1 MTAIDTAV
9 TAAFL
14 TFLSAAPPPGPS
26 TSPTPT
32 GANGATGGMRLHRV
46 ITGGLSPKSVVHSG
60 NGLFF
65 AQNMMYR
72 HTVSVYDRSFRL
84 VKQLPDTVTAEEL
97 GLPRKHGTYQGSP
110 VEAAFSHGG
119 RYAWVSN
126 YQMYGR
132 GFNNPGDDTCLADH
146 AHDPSY
152 VYRIDTSE
160 MRITHAVKVGSVPKY
175 VAATPDGRWVL
186 VSNWAGKDLS
196 VVDTATNQ
204 EVRRLKIGPH
214 PRGIAVDSSGSRAYI
229 AVMSSLDV
237 AVLDLKTWKL
247 GWLRG
252 VGNAPRHLSLD
263 PAGKFLYVTLNGE
276 GRVAKVDLVTRRV
289 VARVET
295 GLKPRSQAI
304 SGDGRF
310 LYVVNYESG
319 TVSKVR
325 TADMRVVQTI
335 KTRKHPIGVTYDPEP
350 RQVWVACYSGSLM
363 VFQD

>member
-1 MTAIDTAV
+1 MNVV
-9 TAAFL
+9 TAALFAGL
-14 TFLSAAPPPGPS
+14 CAFPNPKPPGPV
-26 TSPTPT
+26 
-32 GANGATGGMRLHRV
+32 GGMRLHHV

-65 AQNMMYR
+65 AQNMMYS
-72 HTVSVYDRSFRL
+72 HTVSVYDRSFKL
-84 VKQLPDTVTAEEL
+84 VKRLPDTVSAEEL
-97 GLPRKHGTYQGSP
+97 GLPRENGKYQGAP
-110 VEAAFSHGG
+110 VEVAFSHGG

-152 VYRIDTSE
+152 LYRIDTNGMKIVSV
-160 MRITHAVKVGSVPKY
+160 VKVGSVPKY
-175 VAATPDGRWVL
+175 VAVTPDDRWVL

-214 PRGIAVDSSGSRAYI
+214 PRGIVVDPQGCKAYI

-237 AVLDLKTWKL
+237 AILDLKTWKL
-247 GWLRG
+247 SWLRG

-263 PAGKFLYVTLNGE
+263 PAGRYLYVTLNGE
-276 GRVAKVDLVTRRV
+276 GRVAKVDLTTKKV
-289 VARVET
+289 VARAET
-295 GLKPRSQAI
+295 GQRPRSQAI
-304 SGDGRF
+304 SADGQF
-310 LYVVNYESG
+310 LYVVNYDSG

-325 TADMRVVQTI
+325 TADMRVIQTA
-335 KTRKHPIGVTYDPEP
+335 KTNKHPIGVTYDPEA

-363 VFQD
+363 VFQDQ